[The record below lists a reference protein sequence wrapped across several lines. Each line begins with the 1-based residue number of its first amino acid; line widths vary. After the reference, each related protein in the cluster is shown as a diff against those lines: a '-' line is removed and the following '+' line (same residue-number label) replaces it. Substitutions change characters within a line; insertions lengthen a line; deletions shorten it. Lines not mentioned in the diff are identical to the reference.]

1 MIYCFDIDNTICAT
15 DEGDYKSS
23 IPGKDQIAIINDLYE
38 RGNTIILH
46 TARNKNF
53 TELTKNQLDRWAVK
67 YHTLILGKP
76 FADLYIDDRAI
87 NSQEFFTKLEEMKNN
102 G

>member
-15 DEGDYKSS
+15 DGGDYLNS
-23 IPGKDQIAIINDLYE
+23 IPGKDQIKIINDLYDQ
-38 RGNTIILH
+38 GNTIIMH
-46 TARNKNF
+46 TARNKDH

-87 NSQEFFTKLEEMKNN
+87 NSQEFFAKLREI
-102 G
+102 